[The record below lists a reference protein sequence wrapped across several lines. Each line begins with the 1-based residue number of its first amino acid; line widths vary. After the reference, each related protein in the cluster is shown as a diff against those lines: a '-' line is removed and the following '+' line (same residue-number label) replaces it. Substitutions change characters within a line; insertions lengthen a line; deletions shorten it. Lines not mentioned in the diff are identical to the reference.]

1 MKKSKSGGNISL
13 FTNDIFFTFQLADRM
28 LEFVGAID
36 VNSTEQRVLDKLKVE
51 KDRGITVKAQTCS
64 LIYRCAKD
72 GKDYLLNLIDTPG
85 HVDFCSEVSRSISA
99 CQGVLLLV
107 DANQGQEFCNSRL

>member
-1 MKKSKSGGNISL
+1 
-13 FTNDIFFTFQLADRM
+13 M

-107 DANQGQEFCNSRL
+107 DANQGIVVSYLDWSSGSYTDLLSFDDFFLTSNIKLAAF

>member
-1 MKKSKSGGNISL
+1 
-13 FTNDIFFTFQLADRM
+13 M

-107 DANQGQEFCNSRL
+107 DANQGKEIRGTFCFAYTLGLLALPKALEYKVGPNASS